1 MPQNL
6 LTEPAAV
13 EPHPS
18 APALEFV
25 RPGPVERSLALV
37 AVIVPFLGLLA
48 ATSMLWGRGFN
59 WLYLGLLLGGY
70 ILTAGRITIGYHRLF
85 THRSFKTGPLI
96 KGLLAIL
103 GSMSMQGPVLRW
115 VATHRLHH
123 QHSDDTYDPHSP
135 HAHGRGLVGMLKGI
149 WHAHIGWFFTPAPA
163 NMARYV
169 ADFRDDR
176 VVNISSKLFI
186 VWVLLGVAIPAAIAY
201 AVTGTA
207 EGALLGF
214 LWGGL
219 VRIFLVHHVTWSI
232 NSVCHI
238 WGSRPFRSHD
248 ESRNNAIFGI
258 LALGE
263 GWHNTHH
270 AFPTSARHGLR
281 WWEIDLSYFTIR
293 GLALVGLASD
303 IRIPSRDRI
312 EAKRRVPG
320 KTAAEI
326 VEAKPG
332 LDD

>member
-6 LTEPAAV
+6 LTEPTAV
-13 EPHPS
+13 APHPA

-25 RPGPVERSLALV
+25 RPGPVDRWLALV
-37 AVIVPFLGLLA
+37 AVIVPFLGLIA
-48 ATSMLWGRGFN
+48 ATVMLWGRGFN

-70 ILTAGRITIGYHRLF
+70 VLTAGGITVGYHRLF
-85 THRSFKTGPLI
+85 THRSFKTGPVI
-96 KGLLAIL
+96 KGILAVL

-135 HAHGRGLVGMLKGI
+135 HAHGHGFVGMLKGI

-176 VVNISSKLFI
+176 VVNISNKLFI
-186 VWVLLGVAIPAAIAY
+186 VWVLLGVAVPAAIAY
-201 AVTGTA
+201 AVTGTW

-320 KTAAEI
+320 KKAAEI